1 MTQTGIFNGRVL
13 VPYAYG
19 CYGYT
24 RGGGK
29 TWHGGIDL
37 VGPDDTT
44 IRMPWYTAPDGSR
57 KAITGKVITAR
68 IVTDQRRQLSV
79 FLPLRAA
86 AGPGG
91 PDGHQRPGAG
101 HHGQLRQRSAELAAL

>member
-1 MTQTGIFNGRVL
+1 MSQTSIFNGRVL

-37 VGPDDTT
+37 VGADDPTK
-44 IRMPWYTAPDGSR
+44 IG
-57 KAITGKVITAR
+57 
-68 IVTDQRRQLSV
+68 
-79 FLPLRAA
+79 RASC
-86 AGPGG
+86 
-91 PDGHQRPGAG
+91 RE
-101 HHGQLRQRSAELAAL
+101 RV